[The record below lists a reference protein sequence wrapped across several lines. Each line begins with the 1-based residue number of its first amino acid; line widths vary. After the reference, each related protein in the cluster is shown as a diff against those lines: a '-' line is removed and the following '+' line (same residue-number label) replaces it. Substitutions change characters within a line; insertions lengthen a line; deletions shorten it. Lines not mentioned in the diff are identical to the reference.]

1 MAPNDIDDIDIKGIR
16 SHLAELADKLDELRG
31 HL

>member
-1 MAPNDIDDIDIKGIR
+1 MATNDDIDIKGIR
-16 SHLAELADKLDELRG
+16 SHLAELGGKLDELRG

>member
-1 MAPNDIDDIDIKGIR
+1 MPTDSDIDIKGIR
-16 SHLAELADKLDELRG
+16 SHLGELGGKLDELRR

>member
-1 MAPNDIDDIDIKGIR
+1 MAIDDDIDLKGIR
-16 SHLAELADKLDELRG
+16 SHLAELTGKLDELRR

>member
-1 MAPNDIDDIDIKGIR
+1 MALDEDIDLKGIR
-16 SHLAELADKLDELRG
+16 SHLAELGGKLDELRR

>member
-1 MAPNDIDDIDIKGIR
+1 MSMTLDDDIDIKGIR
-16 SHLAELADKLDELRG
+16 SHLAELGGKLDELRG